1 MFFMGSYSQEN
12 FKLPNHELMT
22 LKNGLQ
28 IYLVQQDEV
37 PLIHFRAVVPAGYK
51 YDQKGKNG
59 LSNIVANSL
68 SCLLYTSP
76 SPRDRQK
83 SRMPSSA

>member
-1 MFFMGSYSQEN
+1 MNKLYFSLSLTLMFFMGAYSQEN

-37 PLIHFRAVVPAGYK
+37 PLIHFKIRS
-51 YDQKGKNG
+51 
-59 LSNIVANSL
+59 SNEV
-68 SCLLYTSP
+68 
-76 SPRDRQK
+76 
-83 SRMPSSA
+83 